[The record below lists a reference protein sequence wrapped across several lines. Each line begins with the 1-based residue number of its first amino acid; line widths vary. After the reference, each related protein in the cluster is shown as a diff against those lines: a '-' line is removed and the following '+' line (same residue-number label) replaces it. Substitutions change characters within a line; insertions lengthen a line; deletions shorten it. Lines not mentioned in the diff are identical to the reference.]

1 MTIERCDCLVVGS
14 GPAGL
19 SAAVFA
25 AAGGLKVM
33 LIEALD
39 EIGGTLRVATGQMS
53 GAGTSLQAERGIDD
67 HPDAHYEDVMRI
79 TRGSA
84 HPLLARKAVDLAP
97 ETIEWLRGLD
107 FEFHPDCPAIVFN
120 HEPYSRPRT
129 YWGVDKGRSI
139 IKAIEPVLR
148 QWCEAGRI
156 DLRLRTRMIDLQP
169 DGPDRVGAVLVERAD
184 GLRTTVQADQI
195 VLATGGYAGNPRL
208 FAQLNGRPL
217 YGPMHPM
224 ASGDGFEAATRIGAG
239 QWCAEHFLPSMGGFE
254 VSPGSQRV
262 EWGERPQLTPQLRA
276 PWEIFVDRRG
286 ARFIAED
293 DPSIDRREHAVA
305 ALDDLCFWVVFD
317 AAIAAAAPPLFPQ
330 WPAGRMESLF
340 GEHHAFVQADSVEA
354 LARACG
360 IDPAGLKTSI
370 ARYNEALLTSASDPM
385 GRQHRP
391 RPIASPP
398 YYAIRN
404 HGVSIKGAAGLRIDP
419 DFHVLRDSGGRIQN
433 LRAIGEVIGGGLL
446 SGHAYVG
453 GMSIT
458 PALGFGRALGRAL
471 AAR

>member
-1 MTIERCDCLVVGS
+1 MKTDRCDCLVVGT
-14 GPAGL
+14 GGAGL
-19 SAAVFA
+19 SAAIFA
-25 AAGGLKVM
+25 AEGGLDVI

-53 GAGTSLQAERGIDD
+53 GAGTSLQAERGIED
-67 HPDAHYEDVMRI
+67 HPDLHYEDVMRI

-84 HPLLARKAVDLAP
+84 HPVLARKAVDLAP

-129 YWGVDKGRSI
+129 YWGVDKARSI
-139 IKAIEPVLR
+139 IKAIDPVLR
-148 QWCEAGRI
+148 RWADAGRI
-156 DLRLRTRMIDLQP
+156 DLRLNTRMIELQP
-169 DGPDRVGAVLVERAD
+169 DGPNRVGAVVIEGPGGA
-184 GLRTTVQADQI
+184 RTRVQADQV
-195 VLATGGYAGNPRL
+195 VLATGGYSGNPRL
-208 FAQLNGRPL
+208 FEQLNGRPL

-239 QWCAEHFLPSMGGFE
+239 QWCAEHFLPSVGGFE
-254 VSPGSQRV
+254 VSPGSHRV

-276 PWEIFVDRRG
+276 PWEIFVDCDG

-293 DPSIDRREHAVA
+293 EPSIDRREHAVA

-317 AAIAAAAPPLFPQ
+317 AAISAAAPPLFPQ
-330 WPAGRMESLF
+330 WPSGRMDSLF
-340 GEHHAFVQADSVEA
+340 GAHHAFVQADSIEA

-360 IDPAGLKTSI
+360 IDPAGLAATVR
-370 ARYNEALLTSASDPM
+370 AYNQAVATGQDAL
-385 GRQHRP
+385 GRRHLP
-391 RPIASPP
+391 RPLVSPP
-398 YYAIRN
+398 FRAIRN
-404 HGVSIKGAAGLRIDP
+404 HGVSIKGAAGLQIDT
-419 DFHVLRDSGGRIQN
+419 DFHVLRTSGERLQN

-458 PALGFGRALGRAL
+458 PALSFGRALGRAI
-471 AAR
+471 AAN